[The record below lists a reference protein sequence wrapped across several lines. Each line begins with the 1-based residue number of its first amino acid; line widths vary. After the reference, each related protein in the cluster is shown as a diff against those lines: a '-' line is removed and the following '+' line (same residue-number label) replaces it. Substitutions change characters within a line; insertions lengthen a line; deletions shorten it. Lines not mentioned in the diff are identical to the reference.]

1 MSSLM
6 NELLRLQSS
15 MDSLLRSPRS
25 EFFFGPAAAGVFPPV
40 NVFRTAE
47 GDVVIRAE
55 LSGVKPEEFNVTAEG
70 RRVTISGD
78 RKQESPAGV
87 AYHRRERPSGKFSR
101 SFQLPEDLDLEHATA
116 TLSQGVMTL
125 RLPRAEAAK
134 ARQITVQAA

>member
-15 MDSLLRSPRS
+15 MESLLRSPRG
-25 EFFFGPAAAGVFPPV
+25 ELFFGPAAAGVFPPV

-47 GDVVIRAE
+47 GDIVIRAE
-55 LSGVKPEEFNVTAEG
+55 FPDVKPEGFNVTAEG
-70 RRVTISGD
+70 RRVTISGE
-78 RKQESPAGV
+78 RKPESPAGV
-87 AYHRRERPSGKFSR
+87 TYHRRERPFGKFSR

-125 RLPRAEAAK
+125 RAPCAAAAK
-134 ARQITVQAA
+134 ARQITVQTA

>member
-15 MDSLLRSPRS
+15 MESQLRSPRG
-25 EFFFGPAAAGVFPPV
+25 ELFFGPAAAGVFPPV

-55 LSGVKPEEFNVTAEG
+55 LPGVKPEDFNVTAEG
-70 RRVTISGD
+70 RRVTISGE
-78 RKQESPAGV
+78 RTPESPTGV
-87 AYHRRERPSGKFSR
+87 TYHRRERPVGKFSR

-125 RLPRAEAAK
+125 RAPRAAAAK
-134 ARQITVQAA
+134 ARQITVQAS